1 MRALGALRAMRI
13 FRTLTASR
21 VPAALHSSRQGRI
34 AIVAKYRTR
43 LPQLAER
50 LFLTDAGMETCLIFQ
65 EGIAL
70 PFFASFD
77 LLKNEEGIAH
87 VRRYYARYV
96 ALARS
101 HGLGFV
107 LESPTWRANP
117 EWAAKLGYDS
127 GTLAAVNRR
136 AIDLMAELRTEHETT
151 QSPIVISGNIGPRGD
166 GYSADRMMRAS
177 EACDY
182 HGEQI
187 NVFRDSEADLV
198 SAFTLNYVDEAIGIV
213 RAAAAAEMPVVI
225 SFTVET
231 DGKLPTGQSLRDAI
245 LETDA
250 AAGRPPAYYMLNC
263 AHPTHF
269 AAVLRQNEP
278 WVQRL
283 RGLRANASTRS
294 HAELDAAPDL
304 DAGDPVALGRH
315 YRALR
320 QRLPQLT
327 ILGGC
332 CGTDHRHV
340 EQICFAC
347 VGEDGQAVA

>member
-1 MRALGALRAMRI
+1 MARYRA
-13 FRTLTASR
+13 
-21 VPAALHSSRQGRI
+21 
-34 AIVAKYRTR
+34 R
-43 LPQLAER
+43 LPQLSDK
-50 LFLTDAGMETCLIFQ
+50 LFLTDAGLETCLIFH

-70 PFFASFD
+70 PFFAAFD
-77 LLKNEEGIAH
+77 LLKNEEGAAR
-87 VRRYYARYV
+87 VRRYYARYI

-127 GTLAAVNRR
+127 AALAAINRR
-136 AIDLMAELRTEHETT
+136 AIALMAQLRAEHETAH
-151 QSPIVISGNIGPRGD
+151 SPIVISGNIGPRHD
-166 GYSADRMMRAS
+166 GYSPDRMMRAG

-182 HGEQI
+182 HAEQI
-187 NVFRDSEADLV
+187 NVFRDTDADLV
-198 SAFTLNYVDEAIGIV
+198 SAFTLNHVDEAIGIV
-213 RAAAAAEMPVVI
+213 RAAALAGMPVAI

-250 AAGRPPAYYMLNC
+250 AAGQPPAYYMLNC

-269 AAVLRQNEP
+269 AAVLQQDEP

-304 DAGDPVALGRH
+304 DAGDPVALGRQ

-320 QRLPQLT
+320 QRLPRLT

-347 VGEDGQAVA
+347 VGREERDVA